1 MNKSARILSYVV
13 FVFAIAAVVLSLLL
27 ALRRDE
33 FRGRADKM
41 AKLLMDMA
49 KIMDT
54 NSSTNL
60 AKDTWIKPADPL
72 TKPPTPE
79 TGTLSWPRYHAT
91 KGEDKDPSKQYI
103 EFDKTLT
110 KSRELVKEL
119 QKQRDYLADRLVETA
134 LTIGLPEEQFKS
146 DDLKKALKN
155 LKDIKPGANRYEEAS
170 KIITDFATHVNTR
183 DKAMIKSIVN
193 AAAVIKHPV
202 DEKKFVE
209 RQMVTDDKNNTIPSD
224 FGHEAVLAD
233 FNDKIKALHTRATT
247 YADTIV
253 QGIERVQKHPD
264 GFDWTTNK
272 DLVKSETEYTGAMAS
287 LLADCDEIQKQLVI
301 LDDTKEQLAKKIR
314 ELRQT
319 TEERDQVRAELR
331 AEKASYVKLN
341 NRYTKVKEK
350 LQKLFPLVTFDW
362 DADEIIIPFVP
373 KPNLHAKVVQVNE
386 QYQFVIINIG
396 WNEIREGY
404 PLMVSRG
411 QGETLKLIK
420 LGMVTR
426 AFNNYSIVE
435 LLANPMLDRNVAMP
449 GDDVYLSK

>member
-183 DKAMIKSIVN
+183 DKAMIKSIVR
-193 AAAVIKHPV
+193 VISTSTALPQAPRSDTQASPRPTPITNDTPITARPMNSEMRAPCIRRVSMSRPRLSVPSQKR
-202 DEKKFVE
+202 DE
-209 RQMVTDDKNNTIPSD
+209 PP
-224 FGHEAVLAD
+224 AD
-233 FNDKIKALHTRATT
+233 HI
-247 YADTIV
+247 
-253 QGIERVQKHPD
+253 G
-264 GFDWTTNK
+264 
-272 DLVKSETEYTGAMAS
+272 GARTAS
-287 LLADCDEIQKQLVI
+287 RNCSV
-301 LDDTKEQLAKKIR
+301 
-314 ELRQT
+314 
-319 TEERDQVRAELR
+319 
-331 AEKASYVKLN
+331 
-341 NRYTKVKEK
+341 
-350 LQKLFPLVTFDW
+350 
-362 DADEIIIPFVP
+362 
-373 KPNLHAKVVQVNE
+373 
-386 QYQFVIINIG
+386 
-396 WNEIREGY
+396 
-404 PLMVSRG
+404 
-411 QGETLKLIK
+411 GE
-420 LGMVTR
+420 
-426 AFNNYSIVE
+426 
-435 LLANPMLDRNVAMP
+435 
-449 GDDVYLSK
+449 